1 MNPTRTRTI
10 TLAASGALLF
20 AGCAASNT
28 DSASRTPAPVATPV
42 ETTGDL
48 VTRAGSITI
57 DHDAWRELGYRW
69 DWSARPQISDGAN
82 LARLD
87 VHDDLVVT
95 QDTLGVLSAL
105 ETPTGKL
112 RWSVGVADTLTR
124 FLGTGRV
131 GDQILSYARPSL
143 FVLDANSGNLLAR
156 QPMDVVVSTEPV
168 IYNGILVFGT
178 PTGEVYAHEFAS
190 PSGKLRPPPMNTGAR
205 AWGYMIPGA
214 VEADPVMVGNLIG
227 VVSQAGTVFFVDPFT
242 GAGLGRG
249 NIWEGLDNN
258 PVTDG
263 ERLFAASLDQSVYAF
278 APDGSLVWRYPTAR
292 RLRAQ
297 PSVWLPTGDA
307 ADSVLIVDIPGEGLT
322 AFAGPTGQKL
332 WVNDSVQG
340 EVIATRDGNLV
351 AWNGRELLLLDAST
365 GDVITAVP
373 LRGVQGLRAS
383 AFDEA
388 DLYAIGTDGT
398 VAKFTPRQ

>member
-1 MNPTRTRTI
+1 MKPTRTTAL
-10 TLAASGALLF
+10 TLAALGALSIV
-20 AGCAASNT
+20 GCAASDT
-28 DSASRTPAPVATPV
+28 DSASRTSSPAVKPLD
-42 ETTGDL
+42 TTGRL

-69 DWSARPQISDGAN
+69 DWSARPEISDGAN
-82 LARLD
+82 LSRLD
-87 VHDDLVVT
+87 VHGDLVVT
-95 QDTLGVLSAL
+95 QDSLGVLSAL
-105 ETPTGKL
+105 EAPTGKL

-131 GDQILSYARPSL
+131 GDQILSYSRPTL

-156 QPMDVVVSTEPV
+156 QPMDVVVSTKPV
-168 IYNGILVFGT
+168 IYNGTLVFGT

-190 PSGKLRPPPMNTGAR
+190 PSGKLRPPPMNAGNR

-214 VEADPVMVGNLIG
+214 INADPVMVGNLIG

-249 NIWEGLDNN
+249 NIWEGLDND

-278 APDGSLVWRYPTAR
+278 ARDGSLVWRYPTAN

-297 PSVWLPTGDA
+297 PTVWLPSGDP

-322 AFAGPTGQKL
+322 AFFGPTGQKL
-332 WVNDSVQG
+332 WVNKDAHG
-340 EVIATRDGNLV
+340 KIIATRAGDLV
-351 AWNGRELLLLDAST
+351 AWNGRELMLLDADT
-365 GDVITAVP
+365 GDVITQTP
-373 LRGVQGLRAS
+373 LKGVQALEAS
-383 AFDEA
+383 TLDEA

-398 VAKFTPRQ
+398 IAKFAPRQ